1 MKKFKRKKQCPNN
14 IEKLLVAIF
23 ISEKRLSDVDDIIDD
38 LDLQILVND
47 AEWQTI
53 AKEKFMDG
61 ENSREELLKANWYR
75 RI

>member
-47 AEWQTI
+47 AEW
-53 AKEKFMDG
+53 
-61 ENSREELLKANWYR
+61 
-75 RI
+75 